1 MKPSEP
7 KPEKFGTV
15 LGIAPGG
22 VPVYSSDYDSA
33 NKDEFPDRRAYRSF
47 LDGVFM
53 GYKWQCVEL
62 ARRWFY
68 VNRQS
73 VFDDIPMAYDIFRLR
88 SIKRLDDETRL
99 PLYSFK
105 NGSRRRPEAGCLL
118 IWDAEGEFGIT
129 GHVAVVTEVHDDF
142 IRFVEQN
149 VENKLWPE
157 EQTFSRQLKT
167 RQTEDGGYWVE
178 PGSNDATILG
188 WVLQTDDDT
197 FADHIAEPD
206 TKLFGPLM
214 HSVPDTGQAA
224 SSWID
229 VTHPAGA
236 TYVSTY
242 GHVLVSEPVNTHK
255 YVCISETAFSE
266 LKRATNELHHL
277 FMRATDYVLQDD
289 RHLQQFNL
297 PAALWPMIK
306 ASWNHR
312 DSSMITGRFDFSIS
326 ENGLKVYEYNAD
338 SASCYFEAARLQSQ
352 WAEHFGCTIGRAPGS
367 TIFKRLVRA
376 WKAQEIK
383 DVLHIMQDNDA
394 EETYHALFM
403 KSAMEDAGLRVKVL
417 KGFSDLHWHNGTI
430 VDSENIP
437 IKQVWKTWAWET
449 VFEQVREQTEGQAV
463 LDKSPD
469 ASSALRIGDVLLR
482 PEVVVHEPLWTVI
495 PSNKAI
501 LPVMWALFPD
511 HPYLLNS
518 QFELTDD
525 LRQSGYVEKPIVGR
539 SGENIAIIASDES
552 VLRETDGRFGSHKK
566 IYQRL
571 CPLPKA
577 DRMNV
582 QLCTFSVTGSFAGAC
597 VRVDPSLVIK
607 GGSDV
612 MPLRVVSDDLYAS
625 IKQKID

>member
-1 MKPSEP
+1 MKPSKP
-7 KPEKFGTV
+7 NPEKFGTI
-15 LGIAPGG
+15 LGMAPGD

-33 NKDEFPDRRAYRSF
+33 DKDEFPDRRAYRSF

-73 VFDDIPMAYDIFRLR
+73 VFADIPMAYDIFRLR
-88 SIKRLDDETRL
+88 SVSRLGDETRL
-99 PLYSFK
+99 PLFSFR
-105 NGSRRRPEAGCLL
+105 NGSRRRPQAGGLL
-118 IWDAEGEFGIT
+118 IWDAEGEFDIT
-129 GHVAVVTEVHDDF
+129 GHVAVITEVHDDC

-149 VENKLWPE
+149 VENKRWPE
-157 EQTFSRQLKT
+157 GQTFSRQLKT

-178 PGSNDATILG
+178 PGFSDARILG
-188 WVLQTDDDT
+188 WVLQTDDET

-206 TKLFGPLM
+206 MKLFGPLLD
-214 HSVPDTGQAA
+214 SVPDTGQAA

-229 VTHPAGA
+229 TTHPAGE
-236 TYVSTY
+236 TYVATY
-242 GHVLVSEPVNTHK
+242 GHVLVSESVNTHT
-255 YVCISETAFSE
+255 YVCLSETALSE

-277 FMRATDYVLQDD
+277 FMRATDYVLQNDH
-289 RHLQQFNL
+289 HLQQFNI
-297 PAALWPMIK
+297 PAALWPMIR
-306 ASWNHR
+306 ASWNQR
-312 DSSMITGRFDFSIS
+312 SSSMITGRFDFSIS
-326 ENGLKVYEYNAD
+326 DNGLKVYEYNAD
-338 SASCYFEAARLQSQ
+338 SASCYFEAACLQSQ
-352 WAEHFGCTIGRAPGS
+352 WADHYGCTIGRDPGS
-367 TIFKRLVRA
+367 AIFKRLVRA

-403 KSAMEDAGLRVKVL
+403 KSALEGAGLRVKVL
-417 KGFSDLHWHNGTI
+417 KGFSDLHWRNETI
-430 VDSENIP
+430 VDSDNIP

-449 VFEQVREQTEGQAV
+449 VFEQVRREACDLAA
-463 LDKSPD
+463 LDHPSKASP
-469 ASSALRIGDVLLR
+469 SPRMVDVLLQ

-501 LPVMWALFPD
+501 LPVMWTLFPE

-518 QFELTDD
+518 QFELTDE

-539 SGENIAIIASDES
+539 SGENIAVVASDES
-552 VLRETDGRFGSHKK
+552 VLRETDGRFGDHKK

-571 CPLPKA
+571 FPLPRQ

-582 QLCTFSVTGSFAGAC
+582 QVCTFSVTGSFAGAC

-612 MPLRVVSDDLYAS
+612 MPLRIVSDDDYAR
-625 IKQKID
+625 IKAKID